1 MAQAPN
7 GPPVGGQQITRW
19 VLVAFLVAILIG
31 AMWTVRGVI
40 LLALTSIVLVVL
52 LTTPIRFLHKRGMNR
67 GLATAISLLTL
78 PAFVVVFML
87 IVLPLLS
94 DQIIRLTDLIEQG
107 ITQVVQQWEA
117 LNAGPPEYFLG
128 LHLASMQ
135 SPVVPPEDPFFNG
148 IQTLVS
154 SIQIDSETLQQV
166 GSQALSAF
174 SQIGVTVIPLV
185 SGVASVLLNILI
197 LVFMSM
203 YLLSDPKG
211 HEDGVIRLLPLSYRH
226 RGRAIIDRLDDAL
239 RGWLESTVLAMIF
252 VGLATWIG
260 LTILGL
266 REALALGFIAGLLA
280 FVPTFGTL
288 IAAVLAAIVGVL
300 QQPQNIGWIIILTYG
315 ISLVQ
320 SQVISPLLVAG
331 RINLPPVMVLLGQIV
346 FGVFFGF
353 MGLLLAVPLAAIVMV
368 LVQEVYIKDILGDR
382 SGDADQEDE
391 SENKPHVL
399 VVDDGLVTDGV

>member
-107 ITQVVQQWEA
+107 ITQVVQQWES

-154 SIQIDSETLQQV
+154 GIQIDSETLQQV